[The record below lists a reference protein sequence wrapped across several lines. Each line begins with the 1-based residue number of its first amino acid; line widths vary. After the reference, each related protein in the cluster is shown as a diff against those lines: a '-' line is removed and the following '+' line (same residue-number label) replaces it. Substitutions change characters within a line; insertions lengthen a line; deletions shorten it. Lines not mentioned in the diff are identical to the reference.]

1 MLALSTVTLAIA
13 AINPT
18 GDVEFDTT
26 LNLGERH
33 YIQAAAAGS
42 EGSWYFKPGIAI
54 NMVNDIT
61 VTVVGVGTATFE
73 FDTST
78 SLSLGFG
85 VHIAE
90 NLRLEFGYFESS
102 NAISVLGIDLGTDLE
117 QEVIS
122 FVGLLD
128 FETGGNW
135 TPYVGA
141 GLAMMDAKLTGAI
154 NTTSADDTTVVL
166 CAGIDWELSPT
177 VDFAAEYRFTA
188 ATYEG
193 DFGSDVDNSTIFLGI
208 NWTF

>member
-1 MLALSTVTLAIA
+1 MLALSTLTLAIA

-18 GDVEFDTT
+18 GDVDFDTT

-61 VTVVGVGTATFE
+61 VTVVGLGTATFE

-90 NLRLEFGYFESS
+90 NLRLEVGYFESS
-102 NAISVLGIDLGTDLE
+102 NAISALGIDLGADLE
-117 QEVIS
+117 QEVLS

-141 GLAMMDAKLTGAI
+141 GLAMMEGKITGEVS
-154 NTTSADDTTVVL
+154 TTGSDDTTVVL
-166 CAGIDWELSPT
+166 CAGIDWEISPT
-177 VDFAAEYRFTA
+177 VDFSAEYRFISA
-188 ATYEG
+188 DYDG
-193 DFGSDVDNSTIFLGI
+193 DTVNNNTILLGI